1 MARREDVRMS
11 NPDFEKYQTIY
22 RKGAGKE
29 AVFYVQMWYDYDGNI
44 DPDLTYTSAY
54 CKKHGLGKFAKS
66 SSGSSS
72 GRSSSRSSSSS
83 RSRSSSSSSSSY
95 RSGSSRGGSRQMT
108 DDEMRRRAYAEMMRR
123 QYLKEVSA
131 FRESVIRELKSSYS
145 VRGCDAQD
153 TVAVLSDLRK
163 QMTYDKV
170 RIASGE
176 FSSECG
182 NILMQEY
189 YSHIRRLRRR
199 REVRNAFRESPE
211 SMEMFKPM
219 FRGAFFH
226 GPLFLLLLIVG
237 GVMAMGFAVAFLGDR
252 KESTKGS
259 STNDFFEPSVS
270 LEMVEAFERID
281 SLKHVAPEEIDMRDV
296 MKAMRSS
303 RKEMRKML
311 RSF

>member
-11 NPDFEKYQTIY
+11 DPDFEKYQSIY
-22 RKGAGKE
+22 RKGAGVE
-29 AVFYVQMWYDYDGNI
+29 SEFYVQIWYDYDGNI

-66 SSGSSS
+66 SSRSSS
-72 GRSSSRSSSSS
+72 GRSSSRSRSSSS
-83 RSRSSSSSSSSY
+83 RSSSSGS
-95 RSGSSRGGSRQMT
+95 SSRGGSRQMT

-153 TVAVLSDLRK
+153 TVAVLSDLRN

-237 GVMAMGFAVAFLGDR
+237 VMAMGFAVAFLGDR

-281 SLKHVAPEEIDMRDV
+281 SLKHVAPEEIDVRDV

>member
-11 NPDFEKYQTIY
+11 NPDFEKYQSIY
-22 RKGAGKE
+22 RKGAGVE
-29 AVFYVQMWYDYDGNI
+29 SEFYVQIWYDYDGNI

-66 SSGSSS
+66 SSRSSS
-72 GRSSSRSSSSS
+72 GRSSSRSRSSSS
-83 RSRSSSSSSSSY
+83 RSSSSGS
-95 RSGSSRGGSRQMT
+95 SSRGGSRQMT

-153 TVAVLSDLRK
+153 TVAVLSDLRN

-237 GVMAMGFAVAFLGDR
+237 VMAMGFAVAFLGDR

-281 SLKHVAPEEIDMRDV
+281 SLKHVAPEEIDVRDV

>member
-1 MARREDVRMS
+1 
-11 NPDFEKYQTIY
+11 
-22 RKGAGKE
+22 
-29 AVFYVQMWYDYDGNI
+29 
-44 DPDLTYTSAY
+44 
-54 CKKHGLGKFAKS
+54 
-66 SSGSSS
+66 
-72 GRSSSRSSSSS
+72 
-83 RSRSSSSSSSSY
+83 
-95 RSGSSRGGSRQMT
+95 MT

-123 QYLKEVSA
+123 QYLKEASA

-153 TVAVLSDLRK
+153 TVAVLSDLQD
-163 QMTYDKV
+163 QMTYDKK

-226 GPLFLLLLIVG
+226 GPLFLILLIVG
-237 GVMAMGFAVAFLGDR
+237 IMTMGFAVAFLGDK

-270 LEMVEAFERID
+270 LEMIESFERID
-281 SLKHVAPEEIDMRDV
+281 SLKHVAPEEIDVRDV